1 MRLRRRVAG
10 FTLVE
15 VMVTVFVVAI
25 GLLSAA
31 ALQAVSKKA
40 AFDAV
45 QRSSANALAQDL
57 IERMRGNRAQLK
69 LYFGS
74 DGTSRTVSLAKPP
87 SAQNCDSSSAC
98 SAAQL
103 AAHDLYQWWRG
114 LEGASEQVLEG
125 SGSGATRSS
134 AGGLRSPTGCI
145 SRAKDSCRIVVAIAW
160 RGMSRISQ
168 GDPDDPEDPTNN
180 SCGQASDSLNADYEW
195 DAGSE
200 QSYRRV
206 LVVEANLGDGHLCP

>member
-1 MRLRRRVAG
+1 MQLSRRPRG

-15 VMVTVFVVAI
+15 VMITVFVVAI

-40 AFDAV
+40 AFEAV

-57 IERMRGNRAQLK
+57 IERMRSNRGQLA
-69 LYFGS
+69 LYVSGGS
-74 DGTSRTVSLAKPP
+74 TLSLDDSNSPG
-87 SAQNCDSSSAC
+87 AQNCDSTTPC

-103 AAHDLYQWWRG
+103 AAHDLHQWWRG
-114 LEGASEQVLEG
+114 LDGAAEQIVA
-125 SGSGATRSS
+125 GSGASASRSN

-145 SRAKDSCRIVVAIAW
+145 TRAVNSCRVVVAIAW
-160 RGMSRISQ
+160 RGVSLSAQ
-168 GDPDDPEDPTNN
+168 GDSDNVEDPTNN
-180 SCGQASDSLNADYEW
+180 PCGLTRTSYEW
-195 DAGSE
+195 DAAAR

-206 LVVEANLGDGHLCP
+206 LVVEANLGEGQICP